1 MDSLKIL
8 IVEDELIT
16 AVDIQETLEKAG
28 HQITVIAR
36 NFDDAIASLKTQI
49 PDLALIDVNLGDASF
64 DGIYTAK
71 ELLKL
76 QLMPIIYL
84 TGNSEN
90 QTFQRAKNTLPAA
103 YLLKPF
109 RNKELAL
116 QIELA
121 YYHYKVN
128 FKSTTNPST
137 SESIFLPFDKGLKK
151 IIKDDVVY
159 LKADGSYVKLFLEN
173 NSNHCL
179 FSMNLGY
186 LAQYFATPNFYRL
199 SRSTLINLN
208 HLERLER
215 DQIYMKGHEISIK
228 IPEGAR
234 GDLLKKLAIIRTP

>member
-49 PDLALIDVNLGDASF
+49 PDLAIIDVNLGDTSF

-90 QTFQRAKNTLPAA
+90 QTFQRAKDTLPAA

-137 SESIFLPFDKGLKK
+137 SESVFLPFDKGLKK

-173 NSNHCL
+173 NSNPCL

-186 LAQYFATPNFYRL
+186 LAQYFTTPNFYRL

-215 DQIYMKGHEISIK
+215 DQIYMKSHEISLQ
-228 IPEGAR
+228 IPEGGR